1 MRTLITRALLVS
13 FETGFVESEGAVVI
27 EDGRIAYVGPLDSV
41 SPDNIDAYDEVVD
54 AGGRLVCPGFVNMHM
69 HLYSTPACGMPVA
82 PASSFVEVL
91 ETLWWTLDRQL
102 RPEDLYWAAMVPLTR
117 AIRKGFTTFF
127 DHHSSPS
134 AIEGSLAR
142 IDMARKVTGLRGVL
156 CYEVSDRDGAK
167 ARDAGIEENLSFIQH
182 AAATSDGSGGRM
194 QAGMFGLH
202 ASFTLEQGTLETI
215 AASSE
220 ARAAGIHVHVAEDR
234 ADVEHTKATY
244 GQGILERFEAL
255 GLLNER
261 SLCAHGL
268 HLDARELERLAA
280 AGGMLVHNP
289 QSNMNNAVGFLDLV
303 GRDLSAP
310 LTCLGSDGMT
320 SGLLEELRASIF
332 AHHHIH
338 QHPQAAFM
346 EPVTLLVKNNVAAA
360 RRFLDPDLGRLTLGA
375 PADLVVFDYLP
386 FTPIHSGNLAGHL
399 AFGLSQVEARDVM
412 VAGQWLLRDRSFPH
426 LDEEAIAARAREAN
440 AALWERM

>member
-1 MRTLITRALLVS
+1 MRILITRALLVS
-13 FETGFVESEGAVVI
+13 FETGSVSPEGAVVV
-27 EDGRIAYVGPLDSV
+27 EDGRITYVGPRDGV

-91 ETLWWTLDRQL
+91 ETLWWKLDRQL
-102 RPEDLYWAAMVPLTR
+102 RPEDIYWASMVPMTR

-142 IDMARKVTGLRGVL
+142 IDLARRAAGLRGVL
-156 CYEVSDRDGAK
+156 CYELSDRDGPK
-167 ARDAGIEENLSFIQH
+167 ARDAGIEENLDFIRH
-182 AAATSDGSGGRM
+182 CAEPPPGPGGRM
-194 QAGMFGLH
+194 NAGMFGLH
-202 ASFTLEQGTLETI
+202 ASFTLEQATLETV
-215 AASSE
+215 AASPE

-234 ADVEHTKATY
+234 ADVEQTKKAH
-244 GQGILERFEAL
+244 GQGILERFDAL

-268 HLDARELERLAA
+268 HLDPAEIERLAA
-280 AGGMLVHNP
+280 ADGMLVHNP
-289 QSNMNNAVGFLDLV
+289 QSNMNNAVGFLDLI
-303 GRDLSAP
+303 GRDLKAP

-332 AHHHIH
+332 AHHHIR

-346 EPVTLLVKNNVAAA
+346 EPVTLLVENNVAAA
-360 RRFLDPDLGRLTLGA
+360 RRFLDPDLGRLEVGA

-386 FTPIHSGNLAGHL
+386 FTPIRPDNLAGHL

-412 VAGQWLLRDRSFPH
+412 VAGQWVLRDRAFPH
-426 LDEEAIAARAREAN
+426 LDEEAIAARSQEMN